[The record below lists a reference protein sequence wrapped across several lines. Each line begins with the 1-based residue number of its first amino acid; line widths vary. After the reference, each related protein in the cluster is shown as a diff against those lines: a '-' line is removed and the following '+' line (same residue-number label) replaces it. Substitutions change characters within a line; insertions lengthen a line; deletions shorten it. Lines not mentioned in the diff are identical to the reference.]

1 MRAADILLP
10 ILRAALPDVT
20 VASWI
25 SDVDHRKLPL
35 VLIRQV
41 GGERSDILP
50 QKLVFP
56 LVELSVH
63 TRSDLADTEKL
74 YNRAWMALDAAR
86 QQQVV
91 TPAGWI
97 HSLEGAVSTQSI
109 PVFTDSWR
117 VQGVIRIGLRPNNP
131 TT

>member
-1 MRAADILLP
+1 LLP

-20 VASWI
+20 VASWVG
-25 SDVDHRKLPL
+25 DVDHRTFPL
-35 VLIRQV
+35 LLVRQV
-41 GGERSDILP
+41 GGERSEILP
-50 QKLVFP
+50 QKLIFP
-56 LVELSVH
+56 LVELSAH
-63 TRSDLADTEKL
+63 TRSDLVDTEKL
-74 YNRAWMALDAAR
+74 YERAWMALDTAR
-86 QQQVV
+86 QQQAV

-117 VQGVIRIGLRPNNP
+117 VQGVIRFGLRPTNP